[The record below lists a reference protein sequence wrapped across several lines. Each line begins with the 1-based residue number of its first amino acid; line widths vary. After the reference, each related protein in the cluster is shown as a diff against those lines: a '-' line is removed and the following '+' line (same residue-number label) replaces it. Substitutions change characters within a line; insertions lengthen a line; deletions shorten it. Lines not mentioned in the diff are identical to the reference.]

1 MTTVVELANQT
12 VVEVKEVKAN
22 TEVKVVTT
30 VEELTMQLVLEDNRL
45 TAEQRNIVKLIYDTA
60 KETVETILTTANVS
74 DVIKITQCIA
84 AIIKLLEMVTINNAK
99 VAGSNKKQIA
109 LELTK
114 DLIKDIIKDEGMKAN
129 IIAMYDMVAE
139 QTLETLI
146 DVSRTLNVAVQNAAS
161 SCCASFFPAKQ

>member
-1 MTTVVELANQT
+1 MTTVVELTNQT
-12 VVEVKEVKAN
+12 ITEITTVTAV
-22 TEVKVVTT
+22 TEVKVATT
-30 VEELTMQLVLEDNRL
+30 VEDLTTQLVLEDNRL
-45 TAEQRNIVKLIYDTA
+45 TAEQKNIVKLIYNTA
-60 KETVETILTTANVS
+60 KETVEGILTTANVS
-74 DVIKITQCIA
+74 DVIKITQSIA

-99 VAGSNKKQIA
+99 VAGSNKKKVA

-114 DLIKDIIKDEGMKAN
+114 DLIKDIIKDESMKAN

-161 SCCASFFPAKQ
+161 ACCATFFPAK

>member
-1 MTTVVELANQT
+1 MTTVVELTNQT
-12 VVEVKEVKAN
+12 ITEITTVTAV
-22 TEVKVVTT
+22 TEVKVATT
-30 VEELTMQLVLEDNRL
+30 VEDLTTQLVLEDNRL
-45 TAEQRNIVKLIYDTA
+45 TAEQKNIVKLIYNTA
-60 KETVETILTTANVS
+60 KETVEGILTTVNVS
-74 DVIKITQCIA
+74 DVIKITQSIA

-99 VAGSNKKQIA
+99 VAGSNKKKVA

-114 DLIKDIIKDEGMKAN
+114 DLIKDIIKDESMKAN

-161 SCCASFFPAKQ
+161 ACCASFFPAK